1 MVTLRWGRQGLL
13 KCHDLQPSPE
23 LSKKAQPRAGLKGI
37 KWGVSEQR
45 PDLLR
50 WVSEHTQQAGTHL
63 CSHMIHTITHLAG
76 WGISTSSLR
85 LVLAPSGVPGGTQWD
100 LCPQRGS
107 LIEEENRKQD
117 HQINTTNTTDQTH
130 LINAKIR
137 GQIFEKKNGPSL
149 VFQIFSQYT
158 YQLKEKNSNFTGEK
172 FSL

>member
-1 MVTLRWGRQGLL
+1 MTSSPASSSVRRHWSQRNKVGSEWAETWYPPLSFWAHTASWHTPVLT
-13 KCHDLQPSPE
+13 HDPY
-23 LSKKAQPRAGLKGI
+23 
-37 KWGVSEQR
+37 
-45 PDLLR
+45 
-50 WVSEHTQQAGTHL
+50 
-63 CSHMIHTITHLAG
+63 LAG

-85 LVLAPSGVPGGTQWD
+85 LVLAPSGVPGDTQWD

-172 FSL
+172 FSLQTQRDQGTLTNEIHCFLAKNV